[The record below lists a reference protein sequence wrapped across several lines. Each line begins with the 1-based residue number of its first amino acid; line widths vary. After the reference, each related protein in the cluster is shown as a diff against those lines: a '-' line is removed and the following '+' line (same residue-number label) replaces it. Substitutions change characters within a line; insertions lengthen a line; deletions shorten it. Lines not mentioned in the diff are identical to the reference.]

1 MTYTFFAFLDQQ
13 YVYLPSVKKSAFYQ
27 TVFIKMYNF
36 DQYFWR
42 EITDNKT
49 VDFLFSSTILAH
61 FV

>member
-1 MTYTFFAFLDQQ
+1 
-13 YVYLPSVKKSAFYQ
+13 
-27 TVFIKMYNF
+27 MYNF